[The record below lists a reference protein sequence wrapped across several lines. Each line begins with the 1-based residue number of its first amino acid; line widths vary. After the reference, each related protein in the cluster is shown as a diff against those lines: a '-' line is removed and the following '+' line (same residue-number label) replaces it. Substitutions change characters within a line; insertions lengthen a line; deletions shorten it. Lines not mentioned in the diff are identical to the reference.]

1 MVIQV
6 TQSDEDESKKP
17 SKPSKSRSSHK
28 DHHRRRKDDRNEAM
42 EEDGEEETNND
53 VDHRY
58 IHNFP
63 FYIPINIASGSE
75 ANMTTPCEME
85 FFNFLWLIWVH
96 YLPLPPT

>member
-1 MVIQV
+1 MKTRNDIFLGDTTEKMVIQV

-28 DHHRRRKDDRNEAM
+28 DHQRRRKDDRNEAM

-58 IHNFP
+58 IISP
-63 FYIPINIASGSE
+63 FTSYIMCI
-75 ANMTTPCEME
+75 
-85 FFNFLWLIWVH
+85 FL
-96 YLPLPPT
+96 